1 MTREDWLSDFEDEIV
16 KPRRTSPAARWP
28 ARSRCRSTTRRST
41 RATWRVNT
49 TRRCARRRRQA
60 NDQHA
65 EGKHPHQIDRR
76 VLAWLIEIA
85 LWSTLA
91 LAGLNLVLRCRSW
104 LTFAIHV
111 HESGRLLDRLLL
123 SPVNWHSRPV
133 AVLRIGKKRSL
144 RVAAKAPVQRF
155 GSETAQTTTIGMT
168 LRSTA
173 GSYRHVLADS
183 GRLPCSGFGC
193 RYPWCAPAQTER
205 RKAPSLPKE
214 EIGNRSPTALP
225 KISRAK
231 PTA

>member
-1 MTREDWLSDFEDEIV
+1 
-16 KPRRTSPAARWP
+16 
-28 ARSRCRSTTRRST
+28 
-41 RATWRVNT
+41 
-49 TRRCARRRRQA
+49 
-60 NDQHA
+60 
-65 EGKHPHQIDRR
+65 
-76 VLAWLIEIA
+76 LIEIA